1 MSVVVMKCEP
11 GKLCQEEDIVFN
23 SENAN
28 ATTDQFRG
36 LVTLLEPDLSKKNC
50 SVLIDDLNIWMSGNY
65 MVGVNGVKNGRPAV
79 VRRPLTK
86 PIKVTGLNHC
96 YFHCLF

>member
-1 MSVVVMKCEP
+1 MRCES
-11 GKLCQEEDIVFN
+11 GLCREEDIVFN
-23 SENAN
+23 SENVN

-65 MVGVNGVKNGRPAV
+65 MVGVNGVKNGLPRR
-79 VRRPLTK
+79 VRNALTK
-86 PIKVTGLNHC
+86 PIKVIGMNYC
-96 YFHCLF
+96 SFHCLI